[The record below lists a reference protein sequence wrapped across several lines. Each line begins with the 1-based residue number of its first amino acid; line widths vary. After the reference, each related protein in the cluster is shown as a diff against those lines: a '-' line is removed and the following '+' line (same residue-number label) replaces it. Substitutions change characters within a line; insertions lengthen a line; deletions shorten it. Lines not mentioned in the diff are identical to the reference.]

1 MEVVGG
7 LVIVHAAVGFFANRR
22 PLFARGN
29 GVSST
34 NLWCRFAEIL
44 LLLYEEN

>member
-34 NLWCRFAEIL
+34 NLKKE
-44 LLLYEEN
+44 YMYTQNDYQ